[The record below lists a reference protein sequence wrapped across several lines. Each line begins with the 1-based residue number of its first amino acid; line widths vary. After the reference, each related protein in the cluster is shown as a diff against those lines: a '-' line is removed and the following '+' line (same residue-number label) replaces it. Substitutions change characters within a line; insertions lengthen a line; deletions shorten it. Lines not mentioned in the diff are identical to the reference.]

1 MYKQILRTL
10 LHRPRQAN
18 KYDFGHVLVIG
29 GSSGM
34 VGALYL
40 AGKAALRSGAG
51 LVTVASTAGV
61 IEALNQRTVEL
72 LTLRLPKDVHEAAE
86 RVRVYIKRRH
96 VSVVAIGPGMTP
108 EFARLAREIVG
119 KIDLPVVCDAS
130 AVGTFNDHL
139 ELLKKAK
146 NDVFLTP
153 HDGEFRTL
161 AGVELPH
168 VGAERQEIIQNFA
181 EQYGVVLVAKGHPTL
196 VVAPG
201 GRAYTNTTG
210 SPALAT
216 AGTGDVLT
224 GILAALVAQHVPAFQ
239 AAELAVYL
247 HGLAGDL
254 AEKEKTEPGVIASDV
269 IDKIPAALQKMSRK
283 A

>member
-1 MYKQILRTL
+1 
-10 LHRPRQAN
+10 
-18 KYDFGHVLVIG
+18 
-29 GSSGM
+29 M
-34 VGALYL
+34 VGAPYL
-40 AGKAALRSGAG
+40 AGMAALRSGAG
-51 LVTVASTAGV
+51 LVTVASTTDV
-61 IEALNQRTVEL
+61 IETLEQRTVEL
-72 LTLRLPKDVHEAAE
+72 LTLRLPKDAHEAAE
-86 RVRVYIKRRH
+86 RVEVYIKRRH

-108 EFARLAREIVG
+108 EFAMLAREIVG

-130 AVGTFNDHL
+130 SVGVFKNHL

-161 AGVELPH
+161 AGFELPH
-168 VGAERQEIIQNFA
+168 SGVERQEIIQNFA

-196 VVAPG
+196 VAAPN
-201 GRAYTNTTG
+201 GRVYANTTG

-224 GILAALVAQHVPAFQ
+224 GVLVALVAQQVPVFQ